1 MKMETMSRPPEPASS
16 SPVLIGIALA
26 APLIGLALLLGYPSL
41 DLRWEHHP
49 SHFWLVSGVAV
60 VNVVLGVV
68 MSEAA
73 RQRRDVRLFLVS
85 MVLLA
90 SAGFLALHA
99 LATPGVVLAG
109 PNGGFALA
117 TPIGLLIASGFA
129 AVSALDLESH
139 EATLLRLQRP
149 IRVGLLVVIVAWA
162 AASMFEVGF
171 MRRVFETERAP
182 WLLALLPLG
191 VAAYTFAAW
200 RYVGIYRARRSPLPL
215 VIAMSFVLLAEAL
228 LVVALSRGWHLSWW
242 EWHVLMAVAFTAILL
257 AARHEYRSER
267 SLVRTFRSLY
277 LEGTLERLDE
287 RQSNALT
294 TLAHA
299 DSEGSIDEAAEDLRT
314 EGFTG
319 DEVAVLVRSAR
330 ELSTLE
336 GLLRRYVGPQ
346 LADRLSEDPRLSD
359 LGGDERDV
367 SVLFADLA
375 GFTTFAE
382 GRPAPE
388 VIDMLNTYWSEVVP
402 TLVDRQGG
410 LIERFAGDAVLVM
423 FNALGDQ
430 PDHAARACRAA
441 IAMRDGSERVRA
453 GSNDWPRFRVG
464 VNTGSVVIG
473 NVGADIHRSFSAI
486 GDTTNVA
493 ARLQGL
499 STPGHITIAER
510 TLREARS
517 TGDDDIEAEPIG
529 AVDLKGKAEPTE
541 AFELFSVGARGA
553 QRDT

>member
-1 MKMETMSRPPEPASS
+1 MSRTAEPAPV
-16 SPVLIGIALA
+16 SPLVLGITLA
-26 APLIGLALLLGYPSL
+26 MPLIGLALLLGIPTF

-49 SHFWLVSGVAV
+49 SHFWLVSSVAV
-60 VNVVLGVV
+60 ANVVLGVMV
-68 MSEAA
+68 SEAA
-73 RQRRDVRLFLVS
+73 RQRRDVRLFLVA
-85 MVLLA
+85 MALLA

-117 TPIGLLIASGFA
+117 TPVGLLIASGFA
-129 AVSALDLESH
+129 AFSALDLEGH

-149 IRVGLLVVIVAWA
+149 IRIGLLVVIVAWA
-162 AASMFEVGF
+162 TASLFEVGF
-171 MRRVFETERAP
+171 MRQVFETERAP
-182 WLLALLPLG
+182 WLLALLPFG
-191 VAAYTFAAW
+191 IAAYGFAAW
-200 RYVGIYRARRSPLPL
+200 RYVGIYRVRRRPLPL

-242 EWHVLMAVAFTAILL
+242 EWHVLMAGAFAAILL

-277 LEGTLERLDE
+277 LEGTLARLDE
-287 RQSNALT
+287 RGSSALT
-294 TLAHA
+294 MLARA
-299 DSEGSIDEAAEDLRT
+299 DSEGLLDEAAEDLRT

-346 LADRLSEDPRLSD
+346 LADRLSEDPRLSE
-359 LGGDERDV
+359 LGGDEREV
-367 SVLFADLA
+367 SVLFADLE
-375 GFTTFAE
+375 GFTSFAE

-388 VIDMLNTYWSEVVP
+388 VVEMLNTYWSEVVP
-402 TLVDRQGG
+402 TIVDHEGG
-410 LIERFAGDAVLVM
+410 LIERFAGDAVLVV

-441 IAMRDGSERVRA
+441 IALRDTSERVHA
-453 GSNDWPRFRVG
+453 GADDWPRFRVG
-464 VNTGSVVIG
+464 VNTGPVVIG
-473 NVGADIHRSFSAI
+473 NVGADVHRSFSAI

-493 ARLQGL
+493 ARLQAL

-517 TGDDDIEAEPIG
+517 TGNGDIEAVSIG

-541 AFELFSVGARGA
+541 AYELISVGGESSGDR
-553 QRDT
+553 

>member
-1 MKMETMSRPPEPASS
+1 MGLMSRTDEPAPT
-16 SPVLIGIALA
+16 SPLVLGVALA
-26 APLIGLALLLGYPSL
+26 MPMIGLALLLGLPSL

-49 SHFWLVSGVAV
+49 SHFWLVSSVAV
-60 VNVVLGVV
+60 VNVVLGVMV
-68 MSEAA
+68 SEAA
-73 RQRRDVRLFLVS
+73 RQRRDVRLFLVA
-85 MVLLA
+85 MALLA

-117 TPIGLLIASGFA
+117 TPVGLLIASGFA
-129 AVSALDLESH
+129 AFSALDLEGH

-149 IRVGLLVVIVAWA
+149 IRIALLVVIVAWA
-162 AASMFEVGF
+162 AASLFEVGF
-171 MRRVFETERAP
+171 MRQVFETERAP

-191 VAAYTFAAW
+191 IAAYGFAAW
-200 RYVGIYRARRSPLPL
+200 RYVGIYRVRRRPLPL

-242 EWHVLMAVAFTAILL
+242 EWHVLMAGAFAAILL

-277 LEGTLERLDE
+277 LEGTLARLDE
-287 RQSNALT
+287 RGSSALT
-294 TLAHA
+294 MLARA
-299 DSEGSIDEAAEDLRT
+299 DSEGLLDEAAEDLRT

-346 LADRLSEDPRLSD
+346 LADRLSEDPRLSE
-359 LGGDERDV
+359 LGGDEREV
-367 SVLFADLA
+367 SVLFADLE
-375 GFTTFAE
+375 GFTSFAE

-388 VIDMLNTYWSEVVP
+388 VVEMLNTYWSEVVP
-402 TLVDRQGG
+402 TIVDHEGG
-410 LIERFAGDAVLVM
+410 LIERFAGDAVLVV

-441 IAMRDGSERVRA
+441 IALRDTSERVHA
-453 GSNDWPRFRVG
+453 GADDWPRFRVG
-464 VNTGSVVIG
+464 VNTGPVVIG
-473 NVGADIHRSFSAI
+473 NVGADVHRSFSAI

-493 ARLQGL
+493 ARLQAL

-517 TGDDDIEAEPIG
+517 TGNGDIEAVSIG

-541 AFELFSVGARGA
+541 AYELISVGGESSGDR
-553 QRDT
+553 

>member
-1 MKMETMSRPPEPASS
+1 MSRLPRPVPASS
-16 SPVLIGIALA
+16 ALVA
-26 APLIGLALLLGYPSL
+26 VALVAPLVGLALLLGYPSL

-60 VNVVLGVV
+60 VNVVLGMV

-85 MVLLA
+85 MVLLT

-99 LATPGVVLAG
+99 LATPEVVLAG
-109 PNGGFALA
+109 PNGGFSLA
-117 TPIGLLIASGFA
+117 TPVGLLIASGFA

-139 EATLLRLQRP
+139 EETLLRLQRP
-149 IRVGLLVVIVAWA
+149 IRIGLLVVIVAWA
-162 AASMFEVGF
+162 VASLYEIGF

-191 VAAYTFAAW
+191 VAAYAFAAW
-200 RYVGIYRARRSPLPL
+200 RYVGIYRVRRRPLPL

-257 AARHEYRSER
+257 AARHEYRAER
-267 SLVRTFRSLY
+267 SLTRTFRSLY

-287 RQSNALT
+287 RQSDALT

-299 DSEGSIDEAAEDLRT
+299 DADGSVDEAADDLRS

-319 DEVAVLVRSAR
+319 DEIALLLRSAR

-346 LADRLSEDPRLSD
+346 LADRLSEDPRLAD
-359 LGGDERDV
+359 LGGDEREV

-375 GFTTFAE
+375 GFTSFAE

-388 VIDMLNTYWSEVVP
+388 VIDMLNAYWSEVVP

-430 PDHAARACRAA
+430 PDHAERACRAA
-441 IAMRDGSERVRA
+441 IAMRDASERVRA
-453 GSNDWPRFRVG
+453 GSNHWPRFRVG
-464 VNTGSVVIG
+464 VNTGPVVIG
-473 NVGADIHRSFSAI
+473 NVGADMHRSFSAI

-493 ARLQGL
+493 SRLQGL

-510 TLREARS
+510 TLREARL
-517 TGDDDIEAEPIG
+517 TGNGDIDAVPLG

-541 AFELFSVGARGA
+541 AFELISISEAGS
-553 QRDT
+553 QR

>member
-1 MKMETMSRPPEPASS
+1 MSRTAEPAPV
-16 SPVLIGIALA
+16 SPLVLGITLA
-26 APLIGLALLLGYPSL
+26 MPLIGLALLLGIPTF

-49 SHFWLVSGVAV
+49 SHFWLVSSVAV
-60 VNVVLGVV
+60 ANVVLGVMV
-68 MSEAA
+68 SEAA
-73 RQRRDVRLFLVS
+73 RQRRDVRLFLVA
-85 MVLLA
+85 MALLA

-117 TPIGLLIASGFA
+117 TPVGLLIASGFA
-129 AVSALDLESH
+129 AFSALDLEGH

-149 IRVGLLVVIVAWA
+149 IRIGLLVVIVAWA
-162 AASMFEVGF
+162 TASLFEVGF
-171 MRRVFETERAP
+171 MRQVFETERAP
-182 WLLALLPLG
+182 WLLALLPFG
-191 VAAYTFAAW
+191 IAAYGFAAW
-200 RYVGIYRARRSPLPL
+200 RYVGIYRVRRRPLPL

-228 LVVALSRGWHLSWW
+228 IVVALSRGWHLSWW
-242 EWHVLMAVAFTAILL
+242 EWHLLMAGAFAAILL

-277 LEGTLERLDE
+277 LEGTLARLDE
-287 RQSNALT
+287 RGSSALT
-294 TLAHA
+294 MLARA
-299 DSEGSIDEAAEDLRT
+299 DSEGLLDEAAEDLRT

-346 LADRLSEDPRLSD
+346 LADRLSEDPRLAE
-359 LGGDERDV
+359 LGGDEREV
-367 SVLFADLA
+367 SVLFADLE
-375 GFTTFAE
+375 GFTSFAE

-388 VIDMLNTYWSEVVP
+388 VVEMLNTYWSEVVP
-402 TLVDRQGG
+402 TIVDREGG
-410 LIERFAGDAVLVM
+410 LIERFAGDAVLVV

-441 IAMRDGSERVRA
+441 IALRDTSERVHA
-453 GSNDWPRFRVG
+453 GADDWPRFRVG
-464 VNTGSVVIG
+464 VNTGPVVIG
-473 NVGADIHRSFSAI
+473 NVGADVHRSFSAI

-493 ARLQGL
+493 ARLQAL
-499 STPGHITIAER
+499 STPGHITISER
-510 TLREARS
+510 TLREARA
-517 TGDDDIEAEPIG
+517 TGNGDIEAEPIG

-541 AFELFSVGARGA
+541 AFELISVGGA
-553 QRDT
+553 DGGDR

>member
-1 MKMETMSRPPEPASS
+1 MSRTAEPAPV
-16 SPVLIGIALA
+16 SPLVLGITLA
-26 APLIGLALLLGYPSL
+26 MPLIGLALLLGIPTF

-49 SHFWLVSGVAV
+49 SHFWLVSSVAV
-60 VNVVLGVV
+60 ANVVLGVMV
-68 MSEAA
+68 SEAA
-73 RQRRDVRLFLVS
+73 RQRRDVRLFLVA
-85 MVLLA
+85 MALLA

-117 TPIGLLIASGFA
+117 TPVGLLIASGFA
-129 AVSALDLESH
+129 AFSALDLEGH

-149 IRVGLLVVIVAWA
+149 IRIGLLVVIVAWA
-162 AASMFEVGF
+162 TASLFEVGF
-171 MRRVFETERAP
+171 MRQVFETERAP
-182 WLLALLPLG
+182 WLLALLPFG
-191 VAAYTFAAW
+191 IAAYGFAAW
-200 RYVGIYRARRSPLPL
+200 RYVGIYRVRRRPLPL

-242 EWHVLMAVAFTAILL
+242 EWHVLMAGAFAAILL

-277 LEGTLERLDE
+277 LEGTLARLDE
-287 RQSNALT
+287 RGSSALT
-294 TLAHA
+294 MLARA
-299 DSEGSIDEAAEDLRT
+299 DSEGLLDEAAEDLRT

-346 LADRLSEDPRLSD
+346 LADRLSEDPRLAE
-359 LGGDERDV
+359 LGGDEREV
-367 SVLFADLA
+367 SVLFADLE
-375 GFTTFAE
+375 GFTSFAE

-388 VIDMLNTYWSEVVP
+388 VVEMLNTYWSEVVP
-402 TLVDRQGG
+402 TIVDREGG
-410 LIERFAGDAVLVM
+410 LIERFAGDAVLVV

-441 IAMRDGSERVRA
+441 IALRDTSERVHA
-453 GSNDWPRFRVG
+453 GADDWPRFRVG
-464 VNTGSVVIG
+464 VNTGPVVIG
-473 NVGADIHRSFSAI
+473 NVGADVHRSFSAI

-493 ARLQGL
+493 ARLQAL

-517 TGDDDIEAEPIG
+517 TGNGDIEAVSIG

-541 AFELFSVGARGA
+541 AYELISVGGESSGDR
-553 QRDT
+553 